1 MRTLA
6 FALALLGLAAFAG
19 PGAAPAH
26 AQSPGTADLIT
37 HDSPY
42 PVPETVDRLESVLED
57 AGLRIF
63 ARIDHALGAA
73 SVDSALP
80 PTQLLI
86 FGNPQIGTPLMQA
99 ERTIGLDLPLR
110 ALVWQ
115 DSDGQVHISYTDPAA
130 LKERYG
136 VTGQDAIFERMT
148 GALANFVSSATAE

>member
-6 FALALLGLAAFAG
+6 FAFALLGLAAFSG
-19 PGAAPAH
+19 PAAASSH
-26 AQSPGTADLIT
+26 AQESGTAALIT
-37 HDSPY
+37 RDSPY
-42 PVPETVDRLESVLED
+42 SVPETVDNLVLALED

-115 DSDGQVHISYTDPAA
+115 DEDGQVHITYTDPAA

-136 VTGQDAIFERMT
+136 ITGQDAIFERMT
-148 GALANFVSSATAE
+148 GALANFVATATTE

>member
-1 MRTLA
+1 MNVWKA
-6 FALALLGLAAFAG
+6 IALLGLAAFAG
-19 PGAAPAH
+19 PTAASSH
-26 AQSPGTADLIT
+26 DRESGTAALIT
-37 HDSPY
+37 QDSPY
-42 PVPETVDRLESVLED
+42 SVPETVDNLVLALED

-73 SVDSALP
+73 SVDLALP

-115 DSDGQVHISYTDPAA
+115 DEDGQVHITYTDPAA

-148 GALANFVSSATAE
+148 GALANFAAAATAE

>member
-6 FALALLGLAAFAG
+6 FALALVGLAAFVGPAAASSHAG
-19 PGAAPAH
+19 TSG
-26 AQSPGTADLIT
+26 STDLIT

-42 PVPETVDRLESVLED
+42 PVPETVDRLVATLEG

-73 SVDSALP
+73 SIESALP

-115 DSDGQVHISYTDPAA
+115 DADGQVHITYTDPAT

-136 VTGQDAIFERMT
+136 VTGQDVIFERMT
-148 GALANFVSSATAE
+148 GALSNFVASATAE